1 MSISISQRLRIAE
14 RATFRCEYCHL
25 HQDHAVKRHEPDHIT
40 PRKHGGGDSDD
51 NLAWAC
57 FHCNR
62 SKGSEVGALDSES
75 GQLVPIFNP
84 RRQTWADHFVLD
96 GAIIRPLA
104 AVGRVTVLV
113 LQLNRPGHVEV
124 REVLQQAG
132 LYP

>member
-1 MSISISQRLRIAE
+1 MPVSIAQRQRTAE
-14 RATFRCEYCHL
+14 RAGYRCEYCRL
-25 HQDHAVKRHEPDHIT
+25 HQDQAIKRHEPDHIT
-40 PRKHGGGDSDD
+40 PRKHGGGDSDE

-62 SKGSEVGALDSES
+62 SKGSEVGALDSET

-84 RRQTWADHFVLD
+84 RRQTWMDHFVLD
-96 GAIIRPLA
+96 GVDIRPLT

-113 LQLNRPGHVEV
+113 LQLNRPGRLEV
-124 REVLQQAG
+124 REVLRQAG

>member
-14 RATFRCEYCHL
+14 RADNRCEYCRL
-25 HQDHAVKRHEPDHIT
+25 HQDHAIKRHEPDHIT
-40 PRKHGGGDSDD
+40 PRKHGGSDSDE
-51 NLAWAC
+51 NLAWSC

-62 SKGSEVGALDSES
+62 SKGSEVGALDTNT

-84 RRQTWADHFVLD
+84 RRQIWSDHFVLD
-96 GAIIRPLA
+96 GASIRPLT

-113 LQLNRPGHVEV
+113 LQLNHPGRVEV
-124 REVLQQAG
+124 RGIFRQTG